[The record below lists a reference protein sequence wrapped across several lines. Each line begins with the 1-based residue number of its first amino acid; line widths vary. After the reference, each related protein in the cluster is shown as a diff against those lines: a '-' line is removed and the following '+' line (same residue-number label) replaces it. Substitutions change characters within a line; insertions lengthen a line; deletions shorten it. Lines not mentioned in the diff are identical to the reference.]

1 MMPNAIA
8 SGEGQV
14 TQAISRRVAWLFV
27 GLCCALSAPRAS
39 AAQSPAADSGRVI
52 SFGAFVDAYYAYDAG
67 RPPTFDRGFTT
78 QAARANEFNVN
89 LAYVEARFA
98 DARLRGRL
106 ALQAG
111 TSVQANYASEPS
123 NGTVSG
129 PALAQHLQEAYVGVA
144 VTPTLWVDA
153 GVFFSNVGAEGWI
166 SADNLLYLR
175 SLVADYSPYYSSGV
189 RAIWQA
195 TPRLSARLDVI
206 NGWQNISESNT
217 DKSVGTRL
225 DYSLREGT
233 TLSQYLYLGNE
244 PGSLLRRFGGVALDT
259 RLSERARLI
268 AQVDVGSQEGAAGAD
283 DDTWHGG
290 ALMARW
296 ALGPRTALLARGEW
310 YADPAQVI
318 AATGVTAGLRATGG
332 SIGMDVM
339 PQPGALWRTELRTLS
354 ARDAVFVDAGAAGG
368 TSRTNLVLVTSLALR
383 F

>member
-1 MMPNAIA
+1 MSDALSCGAN
-8 SGEGQV
+8 QV
-14 TQAISRRVAWLFV
+14 NGAMSRRVGWLCV
-27 GLCCALSAPRAS
+27 ALACGLGMPHDV
-39 AAQSPAADSGRVI
+39 AAQSPPADSGRVI

-78 QAARANEFNVN
+78 QAARANEFHVN
-89 LAYVEARFA
+89 LAFVEARFT

-123 NGTVSG
+123 VGTVSG
-129 PALAQHLQEAYVGVA
+129 ASLAQHLQEAYVGVA

-153 GVFFSNVGAEGWI
+153 GIFFSNVGAEGWI
-166 SADNLLYLR
+166 SADNMLYLR
-175 SLVADYSPYYSSGV
+175 SLVADFSPYYSSGV

-195 TPRLSARLDVI
+195 TPRLTARFDVI

-225 DYSLREGT
+225 DYQLRDGT
-233 TLSQYLYLGNE
+233 TLTQYLYVGNE
-244 PGSLLRRFGGVALDT
+244 PGALLRRFGGVALDT
-259 RLSERARLI
+259 KLSERARLI
-268 AQVDVGSQEGAAGAD
+268 AQVDLGSEEGAAGAD
-283 DDTWHGG
+283 DDSWHGG
-290 ALMARW
+290 TLMARW

-332 SIGMDVM
+332 SVGVDVI
-339 PQPGALWRTELRTLS
+339 PQRGALWRTELRALS
-354 ARDAVFVDAGAAGG
+354 ARDAVFVDAGAAAG
-368 TSRTNLVLVTSLALR
+368 TSRSNLVLVTSLALR